1 MTIEVANSLIVG
13 QTNTPLDARTR
24 IATLADTATVA
35 NPYVGMRVYVLD
47 EAKSYIVKSL
57 KDKLIGAYT
66 VPDAQI
72 DTIEPLGA
80 DGTSSY
86 TYIAYASDNA
96 GTGFSLTPSAA
107 LPYRAEI
114 VSATVIATPTL
125 TDFAGAT
132 WVKYI
137 GEDGA
142 DGADGLANP
151 MTTAGDIIVGGTD
164 GEPVRLPKGADGKV
178 IGIEAGVIAWVTPT
192 GGVGNLPMLF
202 ALPSKLEGDPALHFA
217 IEFHETD
224 DYSGTAV
231 YSIDTAVSQ
240 TGVKVFDGTAWV
252 PFPADGAGTIFYGNQ
267 IKIEYNEAMGGV
279 PKNVR
284 YKLYL
289 KSDGPTVQPWKY
301 TAYPAIGGAD
311 GSGQGDKG
319 ETGTI
324 TVIVSATE
332 PENPGN
338 GTIWIQE

>member
-1 MTIEVANSLIVG
+1 MTIEVANSLSLG

-35 NPYVGMRVYVLD
+35 NPFVGMRVYVLD

-72 DTIEPLGA
+72 DTVEPL
-80 DGTSSY
+80 T
-86 TYIAYASDNA
+86 
-96 GTGFSLTPSAA
+96 
-107 LPYRAEI
+107 AE
-114 VSATVIATPTL
+114 L
-125 TDFAGAT
+125 
-132 WVKYI
+132 
-137 GEDGA
+137 
-142 DGADGLANP
+142 
-151 MTTAGDIIVGGTD
+151 
-164 GEPVRLPKGADGKV
+164 
-178 IGIEAGVIAWVTPT
+178 
-192 GGVGNLPMLF
+192 NLPMLF

-252 PFPADGAGTIFYGNQ
+252 AFPAGGAGTIFYGNQ
-267 IKIEYNEAMGGV
+267 IKIEYNEAMGGA

-289 KSDGPTVQPWKY
+289 KDDDPTAQPWKY
-301 TAYPAIGGAD
+301 TAYPAVGGAD
-311 GSGQGDKG
+311 GGGGVDG
-319 ETGTI
+319 VDGVDGNI
-324 TVIVSATE
+324 NAIVSATP